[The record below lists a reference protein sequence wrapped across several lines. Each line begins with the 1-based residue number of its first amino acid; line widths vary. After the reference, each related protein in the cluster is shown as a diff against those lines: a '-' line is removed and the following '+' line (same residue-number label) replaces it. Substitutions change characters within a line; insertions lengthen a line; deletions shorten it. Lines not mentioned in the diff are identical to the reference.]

1 MDKYNSAHHPFIGSI
16 LFSFF
21 PFMFV
26 FQVIGQVADTV
37 VHFASRTRIGGTST
51 STSTETGDTTV
62 QSETQTF
69 QYQPES
75 WLRWSTRLVCSA
87 ILQLWSQSVHRVPW
101 IIDDIILPPTIL
113 PLTLLEMYETKYAD
127 KLAKISSSSS
137 SSSRILSNNIVMEL
151 TPRGWVAMRYDS
163 DRSAF
168 TYYANN
174 SIPTNLLHTV
184 ARKFAVQFHAPHLME
199 HAPIPDVATES
210 SGKDKTSKTGTGLH
224 SGKNSAMF
232 AKFTQ
237 TKTDVKKGTVTSTSS
252 TITTTSPPKVTVNVG
267 PRFIRIGRMSD
278 LVVLR
283 NTPTKNTD
291 NISDTEDEMGE
302 GETTSAPAP
311 APAPRSVHKNVS
323 FAEYKKQQQL
333 LQVSI

>member
-1 MDKYNSAHHPFIGSI
+1 
-16 LFSFF
+16 
-21 PFMFV
+21 MFV
-26 FQVIGQVADTV
+26 FQAIGQVADTV

-51 STSTETGDTTV
+51 STETDDTTV

-75 WLRWSTRLVCSA
+75 WVRWSTRLVCSA

-127 KLAKISSSSS
+127 KLAKISSSSSSS

-199 HAPIPDVATES
+199 HAPIPDVATKS
-210 SGKDKTSKTGTGLH
+210 SGKDKTSKTGAGLH

-237 TKTDVKKGTVTSTSS
+237 AKTDVKKGTATSTSS
-252 TITTTSPPKVTVNVG
+252 TITTTSPTKVTVNVG

-302 GETTSAPAP
+302 GEGEPTSALVPVP
-311 APAPRSVHKNVS
+311 VPVPRSVHKNVS